1 MIDVVLHSC
10 LSNRFNFNFKMRKN
24 EILWLGFFPRT
35 IFLKLVRQNL
45 LKKYQQKEKQFIAI
59 ARPTVGWNCM
69 KLTHSILR
77 QKPLSHELGSEW
89 MGERANERMSAAERV
104 SEASSA
110 EKVNECAVRV
120 NKRADEWMV
129 QYSMRLFHSHSTV
142 IQDTLK
148 IGQKYS
154 VVPRA
159 RERVSKRASEQTQR
173 RASEASSVEQAS
185 EWAVRANEWADE
197 RVAHY

>member
-89 MGERANERMSAAERV
+89 MGERANKMMSAAERSAAERA

-110 EKVNECAVRV
+110 EKANECVVRV
-120 NKRADEWMV
+120 
-129 QYSMRLFHSHSTV
+129 
-142 IQDTLK
+142 
-148 IGQKYS
+148 
-154 VVPRA
+154 
-159 RERVSKRASEQTQR
+159 
-173 RASEASSVEQAS
+173 
-185 EWAVRANEWADE
+185 NEWADE
-197 RVAHY
+197 RIAQYSTLRFHGHSTHCAAETS